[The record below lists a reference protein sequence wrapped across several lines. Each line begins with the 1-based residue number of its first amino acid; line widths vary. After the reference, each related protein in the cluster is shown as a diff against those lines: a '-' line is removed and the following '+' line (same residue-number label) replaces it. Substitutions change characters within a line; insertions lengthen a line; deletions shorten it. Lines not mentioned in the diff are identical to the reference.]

1 MVKILVFDTETT
13 GLPEKTHSTFNTQK
27 AHERSLLS
35 MSEFKRKGNLW
46 STVIDKYPHIIQM
59 AYILYDTE
67 KPDKSKIY
75 NKRINIPETI
85 EISVE
90 SQKIHGISHA
100 KLNSMD
106 AVSKAYIKD
115 TLVEFMEDFKEA
127 DVIVGHNVDF
137 DRRMVIAEIL
147 RSPDKNIE
155 HVMELMKDENFECT
169 QEITTPICNLKSQYE
184 YIDPKTKIP
193 KYIYKIKPTK
203 LIEAYRHYF
212 GYTPDGQYMHNAIY
226 DVVVCLRV
234 YCMSFPAGEA
244 FDVCNHNEEIRD
256 YILKVSPHNKDTCEE
271 TKKFMELHHSLKNSS
286 SKHSLTNDH
295 SSSSHHSSKKDHSSS
310 HSLNHSST
318 KDHSSSKK

>member
-85 EISVE
+85 EISAE

-100 KLNSMD
+100 KLNS
-106 AVSKAYIKD
+106 
-115 TLVEFMEDFKEA
+115 KEA

-212 GYTPDGQYMHNAIY
+212 GYTPDGQYMHDAIY

-286 SKHSLTNDH
+286 SKHSLTKDH
-295 SSSSHHSSKKDHSSS
+295 SSSSHSLNHSSTKDHSSS